1 MTGRRTFLRTCAG
14 ALASAPA
21 MVSAPRDT
29 DIRVE
34 HVRHSY
40 QDYLYRAPYKFGGV
54 AVDRVTLINVHC
66 TVRMR
71 NGKTAEGFGSM
82 TMGNVWAFPSRV
94 LSYDQTLG
102 AMKALAGKIAGIT
115 GAYSDYGHPIDIN
128 VALEPA
134 YLKAAADVSREQKLV
149 EPIPKLCTLVTAS
162 AFDAAIHDAFGK
174 IHQRSTYATYG
185 PDLLPNDL
193 SKYLGPEYK
202 GLWLNQF
209 ISVAPKPSIPL
220 FHSVGALDPLTKADV
235 QKPIGDGLPET
246 LGQWIVYSGIDH
258 IKIKL
263 NGDDLNW
270 DVNRVM
276 GIHQVT
282 TETQQ
287 KRGVKDW
294 YYSLDF
300 NERCRNVAYLLA
312 FIHQIKEKSPSA
324 FARIQYIEQP
334 TARDLKADRENVMHE
349 AAKLLPVVIDE
360 SLTGL
365 DMLMLAREMGYT
377 GVALKA
383 CKGQTG
389 AMLLAAAGQTNKMF
403 LCVQDLTCPGA
414 SLIESAGI
422 AAHVP
427 GVAGI
432 ESNSREYV
440 PSANKGWDKRYP
452 GVFDIRDGRMRTGEL
467 TGWGLCT
474 GNDAAPP
481 KHRASSRRHSSRRHT
496 SHS

>member
-1 MTGRRTFLRTCAG
+1 MIGRRTFLSTCAG

-21 MVSAPRDT
+21 IIGAPRET

-40 QDYLYRAPYKFGGV
+40 QDYVYRAPYKFGGV
-54 AVDRVTLINVHC
+54 AVDRVTLLNVQC
-66 TVRMR
+66 VVRMR

-82 TMGNVWAFPSRV
+82 TMGNVWSFPSRV
-94 LSYDQTLG
+94 LSYDQTLA
-102 AMKALAGKIAGIT
+102 AMKALAEKIAGVT
-115 GAYSDYGHPIDIN
+115 GGYSDYGHPIDIN

-134 YLKAAADVSREQKLV
+134 YLKAAADVSREQKLS

-162 AFDAAIHDAFGK
+162 PFDAAIHDAFGK
-174 IHQRSTYATYG
+174 IHERSTYETYG

-193 SKYLGPEYK
+193 SRYLGSEYA

-209 ISVAPKPSIPL
+209 ISAAPKPSLPL
-220 FHSVGALDPLTKADV
+220 FHSVGALDPLTQADV

-246 LGQWIVYSGIDH
+246 LGQWITYSGIDH

-270 DVNRVM
+270 DVNRVT
-276 GIHQVT
+276 GIHKVT
-282 TETQQ
+282 SEAQE

-300 NERCRNVAYLLA
+300 NERCRNVGYLLA
-312 FIHQIKEKSPSA
+312 FIRKLKEKSPTA
-324 FARIQYIEQP
+324 FSRIQYIEQP
-334 TARDLKADRENVMHE
+334 TARDLKANRTNVMHE
-349 AAKLLPVVIDE
+349 AAKLVPVVIDE

-383 CKGQTG
+383 CKGQSQ
-389 AMLLAAAGQTNKMF
+389 AMLMAAAGQKNRMF

-414 SLIESAGI
+414 SLIQSAGI

-427 GVAGI
+427 GIAGI
-432 ESNSREYV
+432 EANAREYV
-440 PSANKGWDKRYP
+440 PSANKGWDQRFP
-452 GVFDIRDGRMRTGEL
+452 GIFDIRDGRMRTGQL
-467 TGWGLCT
+467 TGWGLGAV
-474 GNDAAPP
+474 GNHPGSQRP
-481 KHRASSRRHSSRRHT
+481 QTSRRHT

>member
-1 MTGRRTFLRTCAG
+1 MIGRRTFLSTCAG

-21 MVSAPRDT
+21 IISAPRET

-40 QDYLYRAPYKFGGV
+40 QDYVYRAPYKFGGV
-54 AVDRVTLINVHC
+54 AVDRVTLLNVQC
-66 TVRMR
+66 VVRMR

-82 TMGNVWAFPSRV
+82 TMGNVWSFPSHV
-94 LSYDQTLG
+94 LSYEQTLS
-102 AMKALAGKIAGIT
+102 AMKALAEKVAATT
-115 GAYSDYGHPIDIN
+115 GAHGDYGHPIDIN

-134 YLKAAADVSREQKLV
+134 YLKAAADVSKEQKLS

-162 AFDAAIHDAFGK
+162 PFDAAIHDAFGK
-174 IHQRSTYATYG
+174 IHGRSTYETYG

-193 SKYLGPEYK
+193 SRYLGSEYA

-209 ISVAPKPSIPL
+209 ISAAPKPSLPL
-220 FHSVGALDPLTKADV
+220 FHSVGALDPLTQADV

-246 LGQWIVYSGIDH
+246 LGQWIAYSGIDH

-270 DVNRVM
+270 DVNRVT
-276 GIHQVT
+276 GIHKVT
-282 TETQQ
+282 SEAQE
-287 KRGVKDW
+287 KRGLKDW

-300 NERCRNVAYLLA
+300 NERCRNVGYLLA
-312 FIHQIKEKSPSA
+312 FIRRLKEKSPTA
-324 FARIQYIEQP
+324 FSRIQYIEQP
-334 TARDLKADRENVMHE
+334 TARDLKANRTNVMHE
-349 AAKLLPVVIDE
+349 AAKLVPVVIDE

-377 GVALKA
+377 GAALKA
-383 CKGQTG
+383 CKGQSQ
-389 AMLLAAAGQTNKMF
+389 AMLMAAAGQKNKMF

-414 SLIESAGI
+414 SLIQSAGI

-427 GVAGI
+427 GIAGI
-432 ESNSREYV
+432 EANAREYV
-440 PSANKGWDKRYP
+440 PSANKGWDQRFP
-452 GVFDIRDGRMRTGEL
+452 GIFDIRDGRMKTSEL
-467 TGWGLCT
+467 TGLGLGAV
-474 GNDAAPP
+474 GNRPGP
-481 KHRASSRRHSSRRHT
+481 QRPQISRRHT